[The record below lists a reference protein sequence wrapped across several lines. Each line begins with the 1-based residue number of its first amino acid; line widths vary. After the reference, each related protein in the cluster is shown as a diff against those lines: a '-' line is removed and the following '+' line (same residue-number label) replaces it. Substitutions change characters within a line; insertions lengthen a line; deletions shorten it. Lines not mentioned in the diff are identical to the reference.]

1 MTWGENLQRD
11 IIDAFQATSG
21 TESVRAKDLDE
32 GTAGRRAAIV
42 EMVAGGWSF
51 AARDQEGGVYVWGMS
66 PSLSIFAY
74 VLFLRPLLVPPP
86 VLPQGDH

>member
-11 IIDAFQATSG
+11 IVDAFQATSG
-21 TESVRAKDLDE
+21 TESVRAKDFDN
-32 GTAGRRAAIV
+32 GSGDGGRRAAVV

-66 PSLSIFAY
+66 PVPIFLVFNPSSLYIVSRAST
-74 VLFLRPLLVPPP
+74 
-86 VLPQGDH
+86 DE